1 MKLQIRKATRKNIK
15 LRLGL
20 MGPTGSGKTFTALSI
35 AEALSLTQPK
45 ARILLADTER
55 ASSERYAEGKP
66 FDFDIVPLEPPYHPD
81 IVGQVIKMAG
91 SDYDVVIFDSLTHL
105 YIGAG
110 GLLEVVD
117 AAGKRARGNTYAGW
131 KEGTPVWNR
140 MIDSIIA
147 APIHTI
153 ITMRS
158 KMDYIQTERDG
169 KKTIE
174 KVGMGAIVREG
185 FEYEMDI
192 VGDLDQENVMT
203 ITKSR
208 MSDIAKGSFRNPGY
222 DLGKLMLEWTQSG
235 SEDAVYTPPADPR
248 EHQRPIYIAK
258 IMKLADQIGAIE
270 SCGVP
275 LTTDELAKAS
285 MDTLETIGL
294 QLKDAVQIYIA
305 KTADNSAA

>member
-91 SDYDVVIFDSLTHL
+91 GDYDVVIFDSLTHL

-140 MIDSIIA
+140 MIDSILA
-147 APIHTI
+147 APLHTI
-153 ITMRS
+153 VTMRS
-158 KMDYIQTERDG
+158 KMDYIQTERDN
-169 KKTIE
+169 KKVIE
-174 KVGMGAIVREG
+174 KVGMGAIVRDG

-222 DLGKLMLEWTQSG
+222 DLGKQMLEWTQSG
-235 SEDAVYTPPADPR
+235 SEDAVYTPPPDPR
-248 EHQRPIYIAK
+248 EHQRPIYISK
-258 IMKLADQIGAIE
+258 IIALADKVGAIE
-270 SCGVP
+270 VGGVV
-275 LTTDELAKAS
+275 LSVEQLQRES
-285 MDTLETIGL
+285 METLVSIGTKLKEQADT
-294 QLKDAVQIYIA
+294 
-305 KTADNSAA
+305 TADNSAA